1 MGRFFRRRVIAEK
14 RNCTETATTL
24 TDLLSILLR
33 LKYMY
38 NPIGCHKHHLQLRF
52 IIIWKANNRLAANLT
67 HEIFYPNNFHT
78 LTFLSHYL
86 MKKHY
91 NISNTFIN
99 DLYLKL
105 FSIKGM

>member
-67 HEIFYPNNFHT
+67 HEIFYPNNSYIQYISFIQFKLSYSNIFIT
-78 LTFLSHYL
+78 LL
-86 MKKHY
+86 
-91 NISNTFIN
+91 
-99 DLYLKL
+99 
-105 FSIKGM
+105 